1 MSKLKLLGMPVR
13 SGSPAAGAAIIFG
26 VALATAPTTALA
38 DAQVRGSAEAVS
50 IEAKNSSVEEI
61 LGALSS
67 TFDLHYR
74 SSASLERRLSGNYEG
89 SLQSVMKRI
98 LDGYSYF
105 ARVGDGGIDLTVVDA
120 PINASVAAAPPPIRV
135 VALQPDPVPAP
146 PSFALAANEPPVIPD
161 SQPTPSAGVVGRPGS
176 DVPAQPAPATAI
188 VEPPVRPGSPATPT
202 SRRNDHF
209 ALAGGKESR
218 PSPPRKIK
226 TASSHRHVGK
236 GKYHVRRTSRVR
248 LAAFCRRTI
257 RSFGLAM
264 TSPVSSYY
272 WPPREPLDLRLVQDW
287 RAEAIRANSKGL
299 KMSCRSKQPR

>member
-1 MSKLKLLGMPVR
+1 MSKLKLLGTPVR
-13 SGSPAAGAAIIFG
+13 SGSPATGAAIMFG
-26 VALATAPTTALA
+26 VALAAAPTTALA
-38 DAQVRGSAEAVS
+38 DAQVRGSPEAVS

-120 PINASVAAAPPPIRV
+120 PQTAPVAAASPAFRV
-135 VALQPDPVPAP
+135 VTLPPDPVPVQ
-146 PSFALAANEPPVIPD
+146 PSFALAANEPSAIPD
-161 SQPTPSAGVVGRPGS
+161 SPPTSSAGVVGRPGG
-176 DVPAQPAPATAI
+176 DVAAQPAPAIAT
-188 VEPPVRPGSPATPT
+188 VEPPAPPDSPATPS
-202 SRRNDHF
+202 SRKNDHF

-248 LAAFCRRTI
+248 LATLCRRPV

-272 WPPREPLDLRLVQDW
+272 WLPREPLDLRLVHDW

-299 KMSCRSKQPR
+299 KMSCRAKQPR